1 MPPKWG
7 SAGAAAAN
15 TSLVL
20 LLYITPS
27 APGSSIFVQP
37 AAPQVPLPAEE
48 GRGKHEL
55 GAAAVHH
62 AQRTGQQHRRACE
75 PGVFFSRLTQ
85 KPSPPSLLPF
95 PPSPPPP
102 KFPFLQ
108 RKAAANTSLVLL
120 LYITPSA
127 PGSSIVVQVNLV
139 RPGDGKKLPSM
150 PRWLRHIGLHQ
161 IYDGDSYF
169 LHCQERVLQE
179 REQQMEEARASKG
192 GAQQGGGA
200 AEGGRSEAG
209 GAGVVRGSAWR
220 AFYMPT
226 NADLPVVAFRQWLS
240 KYAGGAVEYPP
251 AFSDVSLPPQPAAK
265 EVVLERMA
273 SHTAHCTSC
282 SATFA
287 NLQCLQLLLP
297 AVSLLSAAAAAAAST
312 SLRARVPLALL
323 AVAAAAAAW
332 KVQEFAKEFVYAG
345 WDHARKD

>member
-75 PGVFFSRLTQ
+75 PV
-85 KPSPPSLLPF
+85 PLPAEEGRGEHE
-95 PPSPPPP
+95 
-102 KFPFLQ
+102 LG
-108 RKAAANTSLVLL
+108 AAAVHH
-120 LYITPSA
+120 A
-127 PGSSIVVQVNLV
+127 QRAGQQHRRAGEPGQARRRQEAALHA
-139 RPGDGKKLPSM
+139 
-150 PRWLRHIGLHQ
+150 RWLRHIGLHQ

-240 KYAGGAVEYPP
+240 KYAG
-251 AFSDVSLPPQPAAK
+251 VSRTR
-265 EVVLERMA
+265 VVA
-273 SHTAHCTSC
+273 S
-282 SATFA
+282 
-287 NLQCLQLLLP
+287 
-297 AVSLLSAAAAAAAST
+297 
-312 SLRARVPLALL
+312 
-323 AVAAAAAAW
+323 
-332 KVQEFAKEFVYAG
+332 
-345 WDHARKD
+345 

>member
-27 APGSSIFVQP
+27 APGSSIFVQVNLFP
-37 AAPQVPLPAEE
+37 FLQ
-48 GRGKHEL
+48 RK
-55 GAAAVHH
+55 AAANTSLVLLLYITPSAPGSSIVVH
-62 AQRTGQQHRRACE
+62 
-75 PGVFFSRLTQ
+75 VNL
-85 KPSPPSLLPF
+85 
-95 PPSPPPP
+95 
-102 KFPFLQ
+102 FPFLQ

-287 NLQCLQLLLP
+287 NLQRLQLLLP